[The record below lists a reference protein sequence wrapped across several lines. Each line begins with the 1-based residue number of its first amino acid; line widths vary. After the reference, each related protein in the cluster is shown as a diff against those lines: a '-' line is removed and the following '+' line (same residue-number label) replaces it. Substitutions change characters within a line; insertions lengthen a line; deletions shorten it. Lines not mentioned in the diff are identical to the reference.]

1 MLHLDK
7 HANMRS
13 APAKSSFLTTAKI
26 VLAAFILSITSSS
39 IAAYGQS
46 TTASPVVSPASGT
59 YHTAQSVSISDAT
72 PNAIIYYTL
81 DGSQPSTSSPAY
93 TSPFTVNANTTV
105 QTMALAS
112 GDSASSLSTVK
123 YIFPAAT
130 VSYRPARGTYTSTQS
145 VSITSYTPNATIYYT
160 TDGSTPTTASRLY
173 TGPIS
178 IPASTTLTAIA
189 TAANYNSSWPSA
201 AAYTISRVA
210 QAPTAA
216 PMFSLPAGTYSAVQ
230 TVSIGCPTAGAVIY
244 YTTNGSLP
252 TTSSAVYS
260 NPLTV
265 SFNQTVS
272 AIALASG
279 DSNSSVT
286 SAAYAFVNPAA
297 TPSFSLTAGKY
308 SGAQTL
314 AVTDST
320 AGAAIYFTTNGSTPT
335 TASALYAGPI
345 SIAVSETV
353 QAAAIAPGG
362 SLGSIASAA
371 YTITGVTAVPVI
383 SPAPGTYFGAQTIS
397 IADATPNAVIYY
409 TVNGRA
415 PNSSSTV
422 YSGPIAISS
431 NSNVQA
437 VAQTSG
443 YSSSSLA
450 SSSYFFPAATPV
462 ISPAP
467 GTFLTV
473 QSVTISSST
482 PGASIYYTTNGTLPT
497 TGSIKYTGPMAVSAN
512 ETIQAISVLTGMNNS
527 SAASSAYVITLPAP
541 APTFSPVAGTYL
553 KAETVSISCS
563 TKSAV
568 IYYTTDGTTPTTAST
583 VYTGP
588 LSVGSNETISAIA
601 LAPGSSNSPAASAV
615 YTITL
620 PATVP
625 AFSPAAGKFTSV
637 QSVTL
642 SDATAGAVI
651 YYTTDGSTPTTASNP
666 YTAPISIAVTQ
677 TLNAVAIASGGSLS
691 QIGKAGYT
699 ITLPT
704 AVPVISPAA
713 GTYNLIQ
720 SVTIADATP
729 GAVIYYTV
737 NGKYPTTTSPV
748 YTGPIAATTNTLIQ
762 AIAAAP
768 TDSTSTGA
776 TAQYTIVAPA
786 PSILPGSG
794 TFDYTTQVVMAS
806 AVPGATIYY
815 TSNGATPTTTSSLY
829 TGPITVSPKQTT
841 TEVYQAIEIAPGYL
855 LSGPGVSSFIVTLP
869 TGVLAQATVNPVPQ
883 KIIPPNFLGLSEDN
897 TQPTAIMGQAS
908 TGVNQTLRN
917 LVGNLTQYLT
927 APLLFRIE
935 GDNTTAAQLQP
946 DIEPLVEF
954 AQAVNVNYTLGVDLM
969 SNNLANAETEA
980 AQWVNGIPNDL
991 IQAIEIGNE
1000 PDNYVNQGMRTSP
1013 YTYPD
1018 YSAQFQ
1024 QWQQGIQASI
1034 GDQFGV
1040 MGPSGASSAFNAG
1053 SESDMATGFILPTIV
1068 SQHAYLAPAVAG
1080 QTLPPDYL
1088 LAPIAVTKLPLGYA
1102 SYAADAHQAGL
1113 LFRIGEMNSIWGGG
1127 TPGISN
1133 SFQSALWSI
1142 DVMFN
1147 YLNDGADGVNWH
1159 SGQYTSYALYEFK
1172 PQPLNGKTIYLLTS
1186 VNPLYY
1192 GLLTFAQ
1199 MAGRGAQLLP
1209 VATMTDSNVSIWAT
1223 VDNTSTAHVV
1233 VINKDELAT
1242 GNIQIN
1248 LPGYSTGTVRYL
1260 QAPSYTSINGVT
1272 LGGQTF
1278 DGSTDGTI
1286 QGQLVTT
1293 TITAQDGTF
1302 TLPNMPITTAAIIDF
1317 TN

>member
-1 MLHLDK
+1 MLHFEK
-7 HANMRS
+7 HANMRP
-13 APAKSSFLTTAKI
+13 APAKHSFSSTLKT

-39 IAAYGQS
+39 FAAYGQA
-46 TTASPVVSPASGT
+46 TTASPTILPAPGT
-59 YHTAQSVSISDAT
+59 YHAAQSVSISDAT

-81 DGSQPSTSSPAY
+81 DGSVPSTSSLVY
-93 TSPFTVNANTTV
+93 TVPFTVIANTTV
-105 QTMALAS
+105 QTIALAS
-112 GDSASSLSTVK
+112 GDSDSSLVIAK

-130 VSYRPARGTYTSTQS
+130 VGYRPARGTYTSTQS

-160 TDGSTPTTASRLY
+160 TDGSTPTTASHLY
-173 TGPIS
+173 TGPVS
-178 IPASTTLTAIA
+178 VSASMTLTAIA
-189 TAANYNSSWPSA
+189 TAPNHSSSWPTA
-201 AAYTISRVA
+201 AAYTISSSTPIA
-210 QAPTAA
+210 TAA
-216 PMFSLPAGTYSAVQ
+216 PILSLPAGTYSAVQ
-230 TVSIGCPTAGAVIY
+230 TVSIGSPTAGAVIY
-244 YTTNGSLP
+244 YTTNGSAP

-260 NPLTV
+260 GPLTV
-265 SFNQTVS
+265 SSNQTLS
-272 AIALASG
+272 AMALASG
-279 DSNSSVT
+279 DSNSTVT

-297 TPSFSLTAGKY
+297 TPALSLAAGKY
-308 SGAQTL
+308 GSVQTL
-314 AVTDST
+314 TITDST
-320 AGAAIYFTTNGSTPT
+320 AGSAIHFTTNGSTPT
-335 TASALYAGPI
+335 ASSALYNAPI
-345 SIAVSETV
+345 SVGTSETV

-362 SLGSIASAA
+362 SLGLVASAA
-371 YTITGVTAVPVI
+371 YTITGVTVAPVI
-383 SPAPGTYFGAQTIS
+383 SPAAGTYFGAQTVS

-409 TVNGRA
+409 TVNGKT
-415 PNSSSTV
+415 PNSSSTL
-422 YSGPIAISS
+422 YSGPFAIAS
-431 NSNVQA
+431 NSTIQA
-437 VAQTSG
+437 VATASG
-443 YSSSSLA
+443 FSSSSPA
-450 SSSYFFPAATPV
+450 SSTYIFPAATPV

-473 QSVTISSST
+473 QSVTITSST
-482 PGASIYYTTNGTLPT
+482 PGASIYYTTNGALPT
-497 TGSIKYTGPMAVSAN
+497 TGSIKYSGPITVSAN
-512 ETIQAISVLTGMNNS
+512 ETIEAISALTGMNNS

-563 TKSAV
+563 TKSTV
-568 IYYTTDGTTPTTAST
+568 IYYTTDGTTPTTASL
-583 VYTGP
+583 VYSAP

-601 LAPGSSNSPAASAV
+601 LAPGGSNSPAASAV

-620 PATVP
+620 PAATP
-625 AFSPAAGKFTSV
+625 AFSPAAGKYTTV

-642 SDATAGAVI
+642 SDSTAGAAI
-651 YYTTDGSTPTTASNP
+651 YYTTDGSTPNTSSNL
-666 YTAPISIAVTQ
+666 YTGPISVAVSE
-677 TLNAVAIASGGSLS
+677 TLNAVAIASGGSL
-691 QIGKAGYT
+691 GPVAKAGYT

-704 AVPVISPAA
+704 AVPVISPAT

-737 NGKYPTTTSPV
+737 NGKFPTTASPV
-748 YTGPIAATTNTLIQ
+748 YTGPITATTNTLIQ

-768 TDSTSTGA
+768 TDSISAAA

-786 PSILPGSG
+786 PSIVPGSG
-794 TFDYTTQVVMAS
+794 TFDYTTTVVMAS
-806 AVPGATIYY
+806 VIPGATIYY
-815 TSNGATPTTTSSLY
+815 TSNGVTPTTSSPIY

-841 TEVYQAIEIAPGYL
+841 TEAYEAIEIAPGYL
-855 LSGPGVSSFIVTLP
+855 LSGPSASSFTITLP
-869 TGVLAQATVNPVPQ
+869 VGVLAQATINVVPQ
-883 KIIPPNFLGLSEDN
+883 KIIPPNFLGLSEDY
-897 TQPTAIMGQAS
+897 TQPTGIMGQAS

-969 SNNLANAETEA
+969 NNNVATAETEA
-980 AQWVNGIPNDL
+980 TQWVNGIPNDL

-1000 PDNYVNQGMRTSP
+1000 PDGYVNQGMRTSP
-1013 YTYPD
+1013 YTYPE

-1024 QWQQGIQASI
+1024 QWQQGIQASV
-1034 GDQFGV
+1034 GDQFGL
-1040 MGPSGASSAFNAG
+1040 MGPSTAGSNFNAG
-1053 SESDMATGFILPTIV
+1053 SESDMAAGIILPVIV
-1068 SQHAYLAPAVAG
+1068 SQHAYLAPAATG

-1088 LAPIAVTKLPLGYA
+1088 LEPSAVTKLPLGYQA
-1102 SYAADAHQAGL
+1102 YAADAHQAGL

-1147 YLNDGADGVNWH
+1147 FLNDGADGVNWH

-1172 PQPLNGKTIYLLTS
+1172 PQPQNGKTIYELTT

-1199 MAGRGAQLLP
+1199 IAGRGAQLLP